1 MTPSLSPDGR
11 TGVGNTLVSDEL
23 SGDTLDFM
31 HQFVG
36 RPFTREV
43 TVHNMGRR
51 AVTLTLTNEKV
62 EEVRKAFS
70 KTGGERTGWPQS

>member
-1 MTPSLSPDGR
+1 
-11 TGVGNTLVSDEL
+11 
-23 SGDTLDFM
+23 M

-62 EEVRKAFS
+62 EEVRKAVS